1 MSAITITVTG
11 GISRLDGVCNEG
23 ANWTQFEVD
32 YLAEQTDGECSE
44 CNKTISEGW
53 LCLDG
58 GEEACNECVTVIQPD
73 EADASLT
80 KEDINNEQF
89 RDTYGTF

>member
-1 MSAITITVTG
+1 MAITITVTG
-11 GISRLDGVCNEG
+11 GISRLDGVCEEG
-23 ANWTQFEVD
+23 AEWTQFEVD
-32 YLAEQTDGECSE
+32 YLAEQTDGECVE
-44 CNKTISEGW
+44 CRKTINEGW

-80 KEDINNEQF
+80 TEDIHLDQY
-89 RDTYGTF
+89 RDTYGIF

>member
-11 GISRLDGVCNEG
+11 GISRLDGVCNAG
-23 ANWTQFEVD
+23 ANWKQFEVD
-32 YLAEQTDGECSE
+32 YLAEQTDGECVE
-44 CNKTISEGW
+44 CNKTINEGW

-80 KEDINNEQF
+80 TEDIHLDQYT
-89 RDTYGTF
+89 DTYGTF

>member
-1 MSAITITVTG
+1 MTIAIMVTG
-11 GISRLDGVCNEG
+11 GISKLYGVCEEDAG
-23 ANWTQFEVD
+23 WTQFEVD
-32 YLAEQTDGECSE
+32 YLAEETDGECVE
-44 CNKTISEGW
+44 CHKTITEGW

-80 KEDINNEQF
+80 TEDIHNEQF

>member
-1 MSAITITVTG
+1 MSAITITITG

-23 ANWTQFEVD
+23 AEWTQFQVD
-32 YLAEQTDGECSE
+32 YLAEQTDGECVE

-80 KEDINNEQF
+80 TGDINNEQF